1 MILELRSYFRFFSVF
16 TSLVAIQSFL
26 FYSHVT
32 ATEIRQPAE
41 EQGNGTLP
49 LKLGQT
55 GQNDAVSNNEALRKL
70 FEDVE
75 QLIDGKLTIGDPP
88 SGNELDA
95 VVRLLD
101 DMTDTLTEEEL
112 KRLIGVERLDV
123 VKRDIGLRLTGS
135 YINNI
140 KDGILEDE
148 RSSFNNLAYLGVE
161 WELLRDGYLQR
172 KREKEELQG
181 DIRLYETLSHRSGR
195 DDTFQRLYY
204 RTIYIFNLAKMRKIR
219 ERLNY
224 LDKYI
229 YTARKLY
236 HYKLFPWE
244 EVVKLEQERSTA
256 GNMLKNYL
264 NFEKVFP
271 DSKGPIFPDAEKEL
285 PVLDISIGALID
297 EAKKDDFYNRVFEA
311 ELGRKERIDDPLLDI
326 NFRIFARY
334 YVDNLLSSNGQDSLA
349 AGFYF
354 KMPIPFGVKRY
365 EKLRSLEGKVTDLS
379 LDRKRDGEIYQI
391 QDTYYEYQ
399 YKLNDYLKLTYRRG
413 LIEERLRRERVK
425 RSFGDPLYSPV
436 HQMQLL
442 DELYAVEFE
451 TLDVKQQLY
460 LKLLELN
467 RLAAGEDILKH
478 VRVIKKEME
487 VKRYRGERS
496 AYIWSEGFNKI
507 DNDFLAM
514 YIEQQEIA
522 DIMISVGER
531 TNVGKLGSFIERI
544 KSKGTK
550 VHALIGSNELLR
562 QENRDR
568 LAERIINASLN
579 GFDGV
584 HLDIE
589 PHTLPEWK
597 AKSGELLKEYLDML
611 KAAREITTEKKI
623 ALAAS
628 IPFFY
633 PENVLKEMVEVVNKA
648 YIMAYEM
655 KDTEVFK
662 RRVKEEVEIFKDKT
676 VLTVRTKD
684 FSTRLE
690 LEEFLDN
697 VIKATGISR
706 VAVHDIKGLVELDK
720 KSVMDTVDLPR

>member
-1 MILELRSYFRFFSVF
+1 MIRKLRYYRLLCVF
-16 TSLVAIQSFL
+16 ASIYAIQIFN
-26 FYSHVT
+26 FYSPVT
-32 ATEIRQPAE
+32 ASEIERPVQDQGVQNVSLKWSQTPPNGAISFSE
-41 EQGNGTLP
+41 EM
-49 LKLGQT
+49 LG
-55 GQNDAVSNNEALRKL
+55 L
-70 FEDVE
+70 FKDIER
-75 QLIDGKLTIGDPP
+75 LIDGKLTIGNPP

-101 DMTDTLTEEEL
+101 DKTDTLTEEEL
-112 KRLIGVERLDV
+112 KRLLGVERLDA
-123 VKRDIGLRLTGS
+123 VKKDIGLKLAGN
-135 YINNI
+135 YINNM
-140 KDGILEDE
+140 KNGILEDE
-148 RSSFNNLAYLGVE
+148 RSSFNNSAYVGFE

-181 DIRLYETLSHRSGR
+181 DIRLYEILSHRSGR

-204 RTIYIFNLAKMRKIR
+204 RTIYIFNLAKMRKIW
-219 ERLNY
+219 ERLDY

-229 YTARKLY
+229 DTARKLY

-271 DSKGPIFPDAEKEL
+271 DRQGPIFPDAEKEL

-297 EAKKDDFYNRVFEA
+297 EAKKDDFYNKVLEA
-311 ELGRKERIDDPLLDI
+311 EMERKGRIDDPLLDI
-326 NFRIFARY
+326 NFRVFGRY
-334 YVDNLLSSNGQDSLA
+334 YMDNLLSNNGQDSLA

-379 LDRKRDGEIYQI
+379 LGRKRDGEIYQI

-413 LIEERLRRERVK
+413 LIEERLRREGVK
-425 RSFGDPLYSPV
+425 KSYGDALYSPV
-436 HQMQLL
+436 RQMQLL
-442 DELYAVEFE
+442 DELYTVEFE
-451 TLDVKQQLY
+451 TLEVKQQLY
-460 LKLLELN
+460 LKLIELY
-467 RLAAGEDILKH
+467 RLTAGGDMLKH
-478 VRVIKKEME
+478 VRIVKKGME

-496 AYIWSEGFNKI
+496 AYIWSEGFNKL
-507 DNDFLAM
+507 DNNFLTM

-522 DIMISVGER
+522 DIMISVGDR

-562 QENRDR
+562 RENRDS
-568 LAERIINASLN
+568 LAERMGNASLN

-597 AKSGELLKEYLDML
+597 DRREELLKEYLDML
-611 KAAREITTEKKI
+611 KAVREIATGKKI

-628 IPFFY
+628 IPVFY
-633 PENVLKEMVEVVNKA
+633 PENILKEMAEVVDKV

-655 KDTEVFK
+655 KDAEVFT

-676 VLTVRTKD
+676 VLAVRTKD

-690 LEEFLDN
+690 LEEFLGK
-697 VIKATGISR
+697 VIDATGISR
-706 VAVHDIKGLVELDK
+706 VAVHDIKGMVELDE
-720 KSVMDTVDLPR
+720 KSTMDTVDLLR